1 VATSGLLVRKVLPT
15 GDATALIYNRQG
27 EVEMMAD
34 ANGNVHQYLR
44 DRLGRVTDDAV
55 PTLGPGVDGAVRR
68 LSSGY
73 DVRGRLQ
80 SIRSHSDFG
89 VVLNEVKFDYNGIDC
104 LTVDIQSHAGA
115 VDVDTPRVQ
124 YTCTGAVD
132 AVLRR
137 KTVVYPNGRIVA
149 YEYGDTNGI
158 DDVLNRVQSMH
169 DEDLTVLAEFRCLGA
184 GTPAVTVLSEPGLER
199 RWKALA
205 GQPVGD
211 AGDPYTGYDRF
222 GRVENMLWW
231 KPSTST
237 AAVQVGWG
245 YDRASRRTWRRDVLA
260 DAALPAGGDQA
271 FTYDALSQVRGR
283 TLGRLNT
290 NATAIG
296 GIPAQQEAF
305 RYDEAGNWLGYELLA
320 NGAPQIEQTRVSNRS
335 NQLVQV
341 DGSSAG
347 LSYDA
352 NGNMLTVPTG
362 DDLTGEPRRLEWDA
376 WNRLRRVYNNGGTL
390 MAEYEYDA
398 QARRIVVRQA
408 GEEARQ
414 IYYNDSWRSVEER
427 QAVPPPPPSS
437 SSSSSSSSGSSV
449 PVPVVQ
455 HVWQPASRWE
465 MLLRDRA
472 TTPGDALDERSYPLK
487 DMLDVVALS
496 DAGGAVIERYSY
508 SAFGGTTFMNAS
520 FEERSVSAYG
530 WEFLFHAEFRDADTG
545 WYNYGYRY
553 YSTELGRWLARDPIG
568 EKGGINL
575 YVMVGNDA
583 VNWMDVLGLDTC
595 KFRILV
601 ERIVSGCH
609 VGTLSTITAFCC
621 DKKVWSGVGRE
632 PAKGDGDLQPTG
644 KRTNTRIRSDGKWGP
659 EFKSGSDPRSPV
671 FQFGG
676 GPYQIHPI
684 PYSTQSNPL
693 GEEGPDGTHSRSSNQ
708 IPLTGLPENTGEGC
722 TWIGCKCTAY
732 PDGAGGASLYLEDSR
747 TALQQA
753 IAEYEK
759 CCPSGGDFTTEYV
772 DKGGTFPINY
782 YPQQFPNGLPPTI
795 DDLPTTNSLP

>member
-1 VATSGLLVRKVLPT
+1 MTPFLQIGYSRVTEWVYAPDGGVSRQVLWDEATGDQVTRYEYGTTLAQSGVAASGLLVRKVLPT

-27 EVEMMAD
+27 EVVTMTD
-34 ANGNVHQYLR
+34 ANGSVHEYRR
-44 DRLGRVTDDAV
+44 DLLGRAIDDAV
-55 PTLGPGVDGAVRR
+55 TTLASGVDGAVRR

-80 SIRSHSDFG
+80 SLSSHSAPETGAG
-89 VVLNEVKFDYNGIDC
+89 VMLNEVKFDYNGIDC
-104 LTVDIQSHAGA
+104 LTADIQSHAGA
-115 VDVDTPRVQ
+115 VDEDTPRVQ

-149 YEYGDTNGI
+149 YEYGDPHGI

-169 DEDLTVLAEFRCLGA
+169 DEDLTVLAEFRYLGA
-184 GTPAVTVLSEPGLER
+184 STPAVTVLSEPGLER

-271 FTYDALSQVRGR
+271 FMYDALSQVRGR
-283 TLGRLNT
+283 DVGRLNT
-290 NATAIG
+290 NCTAIG
-296 GIPAQQEAF
+296 GIPAEQELF

-398 QARRIVVRQA
+398 QARRIVVRRS

-414 IYYNDSWRSVEER
+414 VYYNDSWRSVEER
-427 QAVPPPPPSS
+427 QAVPPPPP
-437 SSSSSSSSGSSV
+437 
-449 PVPVVQ
+449 
-455 HVWQPASRWE
+455 
-465 MLLRDRA
+465 
-472 TTPGDALDERSYPLK
+472 
-487 DMLDVVALS
+487 
-496 DAGGAVIERYSY
+496 
-508 SAFGGTTFMNAS
+508 
-520 FEERSVSAYG
+520 
-530 WEFLFHAEFRDADTG
+530 
-545 WYNYGYRY
+545 
-553 YSTELGRWLARDPIG
+553 
-568 EKGGINL
+568 
-575 YVMVGNDA
+575 
-583 VNWMDVLGLDTC
+583 
-595 KFRILV
+595 
-601 ERIVSGCH
+601 
-609 VGTLSTITAFCC
+609 
-621 DKKVWSGVGRE
+621 
-632 PAKGDGDLQPTG
+632 
-644 KRTNTRIRSDGKWGP
+644 
-659 EFKSGSDPRSPV
+659 
-671 FQFGG
+671 
-676 GPYQIHPI
+676 
-684 PYSTQSNPL
+684 
-693 GEEGPDGTHSRSSNQ
+693 
-708 IPLTGLPENTGEGC
+708 LP
-722 TWIGCKCTAY
+722 
-732 PDGAGGASLYLEDSR
+732 
-747 TALQQA
+747 
-753 IAEYEK
+753 
-759 CCPSGGDFTTEYV
+759 
-772 DKGGTFPINY
+772 
-782 YPQQFPNGLPPTI
+782 LPPQAGH
-795 DDLPTTNSLP
+795 P